1 MKRSYQTMMF
11 ATLCLAAMVSPVAV
25 QAQLKE
31 ELGLDEIQSNANPLQ
46 VIPGAPPEIQEA
58 AAALLDSRDSIDL
71 EKIRVDR
78 PAYLLPK
85 DERVSKAI
93 GLNGFG
99 PSFEATLVG
108 IDEDHQAQLDEHIAA
123 LEEEFNTP
131 SYASFN
137 LQGLEPA
144 NEEVFVPDESW
155 PKISFMVE
163 NWPAD
168 DPLGC
173 K

>member
-1 MKRSYQTMMF
+1 MKRTYQTMIF

-25 QAQLKE
+25 QAQGDE
-31 ELGLDEIQSNANPLQ
+31 ELDLDEIQSNANPLQ

-78 PAYLLPK
+78 PRP
-85 DERVSKAI
+85 S
-93 GLNGFG
+93 FG
-99 PSFEATLVG
+99 PNFEATLVG

-131 SYASFN
+131 F
-137 LQGLEPA
+137 QGLEPSP
-144 NEEVFVPDESW
+144 EEDFVPDESW
-155 PKISFMVE
+155 PKTSFMVK

>member
-1 MKRSYQTMMF
+1 MKRTYQTMIF
-11 ATLCLAAMVSPVAV
+11 ATLCLAAMVSSVAV
-25 QAQLKE
+25 QAQLEE

-58 AAALLDSRDSIDL
+58 AAALLDSRDSIDF
-71 EKIRVDR
+71 EKISADR
-78 PAYLLPK
+78 PRP
-85 DERVSKAI
+85 S
-93 GLNGFG
+93 FG
-99 PSFEATLVG
+99 PNFEATLVG

-131 SYASFN
+131 SFASFN
-137 LQGLEPA
+137 PDGVEPA
-144 NEEVFVPDESW
+144 IEKNFVPDESW
-155 PKISFMVE
+155 PKTSFMVK

-168 DPLGC
+168 DPFGC

>member
-1 MKRSYQTMMF
+1 MIF
-11 ATLCLAAMVSPVAV
+11 ATLCLAAMVSPIAV
-25 QAQLKE
+25 QAQLE
-31 ELGLDEIQSNANPLQ
+31 EEFGLDEIQSNANPLQ

-58 AAALLDSRDSIDL
+58 AAALLDSRDSIDF
-71 EKIRVDR
+71 EKISADR
-78 PAYLLPK
+78 PRP
-85 DERVSKAI
+85 S
-93 GLNGFG
+93 FG

-108 IDEDHQAQLDEHIAA
+108 IDEDDQAQLDEHIAA

-131 SYASFN
+131 SEFHSFN
-137 LQGLEPA
+137 PQGLEPA
-144 NEEVFVPDESW
+144 NEKNFVPDETW
-155 PKISFMVE
+155 PKTSLIVK

>member
-1 MKRSYQTMMF
+1 MKRSYQTMIF

-25 QAQLKE
+25 QAQLEE

-58 AAALLDSRDSIDL
+58 AAALLDSRDSIDF
-71 EKIRVDR
+71 EKISADR
-78 PAYLLPK
+78 PRP
-85 DERVSKAI
+85 S
-93 GLNGFG
+93 FG

-131 SYASFN
+131 SEFHSFN
-137 LQGLEPA
+137 PQGLEPSP
-144 NEEVFVPDESW
+144 EEVFVPDESW
-155 PKISFMVE
+155 PKTSFMVK

>member
-1 MKRSYQTMMF
+1 MKRTYQTMIF

-25 QAQLKE
+25 QAQGDE
-31 ELGLDEIQSNANPLQ
+31 ELDLDEIQSNANPLQ
-46 VIPGAPPEIQEA
+46 VIPGAPLEIQEA

-78 PAYLLPK
+78 PRP
-85 DERVSKAI
+85 S
-93 GLNGFG
+93 FG
-99 PSFEATLVG
+99 PNFEATLVG

-123 LEEEFNTP
+123 LEEEFNNP

-137 LQGLEPA
+137 PQGLEPA
-144 NEEVFVPDESW
+144 NERNFVPDESW
-155 PKISFMVE
+155 PKTSLMVK

-168 DPLGC
+168 DPFGC

>member
-1 MKRSYQTMMF
+1 MKRSYQIMIF
-11 ATLCLAAMVSPVAV
+11 ATLCLAAMVSSVAV
-25 QAQLKE
+25 QAQLEE

-58 AAALLDSRDSIDL
+58 AAALLDSRDSIDF
-71 EKIRVDR
+71 EKISADR
-78 PAYLLPK
+78 PRP
-85 DERVSKAI
+85 S
-93 GLNGFG
+93 FG

-131 SYASFN
+131 SEFHSFN
-137 LQGLEPA
+137 PQGLEPA
-144 NEEVFVPDESW
+144 NEKNFVPDETW
-155 PKISFMVE
+155 PKTSPMVK

>member
-1 MKRSYQTMMF
+1 MKRTYQTMIF

-25 QAQLKE
+25 QAQGDE
-31 ELGLDEIQSNANPLQ
+31 ELDLDEIQSNANPLQ

-78 PAYLLPK
+78 PRP
-85 DERVSKAI
+85 S
-93 GLNGFG
+93 FG
-99 PSFEATLVG
+99 PNFEATLVG

-137 LQGLEPA
+137 PQGLEPA
-144 NEEVFVPDESW
+144 NERNFVPDESW
-155 PKISFMVE
+155 PKTSLMVK

-168 DPLGC
+168 APCGC

>member
-1 MKRSYQTMMF
+1 MRDAGTGL
-11 ATLCLAAMVSPVAV
+11 ATDLVGNLVGGGGPGG
-25 QAQLKE
+25 Q
-31 ELGLDEIQSNANPLQ
+31 GLWQGGEDERDNANPLQ

-131 SYASFN
+131 SEFHSFN
-137 LQGLEPA
+137 PQGLEPSP
-144 NEEVFVPDESW
+144 EEVFVPDESW

-163 NWPAD
+163 NWPSD